1 MAGRQHK
8 SKKELQRESRELEL
22 TERRVFLG
30 LSVTLTVTTVVG
42 PFFGMHWAV
51 PAGAGIGA
59 GLSAVRG
66 RFTR

>member
-1 MAGRQHK
+1 MVGRQHK
-8 SKKELQRESRELEL
+8 SKKELKRESRELEL

-30 LSVTLTVTTVVG
+30 LSVMLTLTTVISPLLGV
-42 PFFGMHWAV
+42 HWAV

-59 GLSAVRG
+59 GLSAARG

>member
-8 SKKELQRESRELEL
+8 SKKELKRESRELEL
-22 TERRVFLG
+22 TERRIFLG
-30 LSVTLTVTTVVG
+30 LSVILTLTTVVS
-42 PFFGMHWAV
+42 PFLGMHWAV